1 MAVIA
6 TPVDATLQVV
16 VQTGTDQGGRPV
28 TRTRSFRN
36 LKPSAVDDDVMA
48 VAKAFANLQS
58 HPVDSIVKV
67 VEIALTE
74 EQ

>member
-6 TPVDATLQVV
+6 TPVDATLQIV
-16 VQTGTDQGGRPV
+16 VQTGTDEGGRPV
-28 TRTRSFRN
+28 TRVRSFRN
-36 LKPSAVDDDVMA
+36 LKTSASDEDVME
-48 VAKAFANLQS
+48 VAKALSGLQI
-58 HPVDSIVKV
+58 HPVDSIMKV